1 MSKIMIVDD
10 AAFLRAVMREIVK
23 EIGLEVVCEASNG
36 LEAVRLFPTYRPD
49 LVTMDITM
57 PEMDGIAATKEIMR
71 LDPGAKIIIC
81 SAMGQQRFVL
91 DALHAGAKDFIVK
104 PFDRKRVME
113 SILNV
118 LKRGS

>member
-1 MSKIMIVDD
+1 MRNIVTE
-10 AAFLRAVMREIVK
+10 M
-23 EIGLEVVCEASNG
+23 GLEVAGEAVNG
-36 LEAVRLFPTYRPD
+36 KEAVRLYPLCRPD

-57 PEMDGIAATKEIMR
+57 PEMDGIAATGELVR
-71 LDPGAKIIIC
+71 LHPEAKIIIC

-104 PFDRKRVME
+104 PFDKVRVME

-118 LKRGS
+118 LKR